1 MNPDQEIQTDAA
13 VVAELAERSVCPAE
27 VTAGAVDEFLVRDS
41 NGTQHIEVIDHEHL
55 LDRPR
60 RRRGTVTA
68 LDADSFSLLVT
79 DLGAQNGKTSIYAD
93 ITVLK
98 LTAILNDHDVDAGWR
113 DDRVELSIVRTPQW
127 TRWLSLHDKL
137 SEQTAF
143 ALHIEENLAD
153 IVDPPA
159 ADMLELAM
167 SFEAT
172 IDATFKSASRLK
184 DGARQFTFN
193 ESIEARAG
201 KDGSITVPEGFT
213 ISVSPVEGSDP
224 VTVRAKLRF
233 RLNSGQLKIG
243 YSLEDPAGVERKAFD
258 DVVAKVGESTTTPPY
273 SAKAPASS

>member
-1 MNPDQEIQTDAA
+1 MNPDQEVQTDAA
-13 VVAELAERSVCPAE
+13 VVAELAERAVSSEDVI
-27 VTAGAVDEFLVRDS
+27 AGAIDAYLLRDGMGS
-41 NGTQHIEVIDHEHL
+41 QRVEVVDHEQF

-79 DLGAQNGKTSIYAD
+79 DLGSDSRTSIYAD
-93 ITVLK
+93 ISALT
-98 LTAILNDHDVDAGWR
+98 LTAILNDHDLAAGWR
-113 DDRVELSIVRTPQW
+113 DHRVELSIVRTAQW
-127 TRWLSLHDKL
+127 MRWLGLHDKL
-137 SEQTAF
+137 IEQTNF

-153 IVDPPA
+153 IIDPPA

-193 ESIEARAG
+193 ENIEARAG
-201 KDGSITVPEGFT
+201 KDGSIVVPEGFT
-213 ISVSPVEGSDP
+213 LSVSPVEGADP
-224 VTVRAKLRF
+224 VVVRAKLRF

-243 YSLEDPAGVERKAFD
+243 YVLEDPQGVERKAFD
-258 DVVAKVGESTTTPPY
+258 DVVAKVGETTSIAPY
-273 SAKAPASS
+273 SAKAPSSS